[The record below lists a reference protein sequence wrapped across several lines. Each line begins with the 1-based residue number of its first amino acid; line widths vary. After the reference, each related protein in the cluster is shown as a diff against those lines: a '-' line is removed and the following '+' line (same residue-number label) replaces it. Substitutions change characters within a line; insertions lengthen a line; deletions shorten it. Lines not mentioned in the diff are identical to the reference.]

1 MAYYVNRTMFKHLV
15 GNEQVKQ
22 TFRRL
27 IAKRRVPNSLLFAG
41 DEGVG
46 KRSFA
51 VELIR
56 SLLCKDTTEGDACG
70 VCPACRRAGTF
81 QLPKPDDKDAFK
93 KVIFSDHPDVGMVV
107 AQNRNI
113 AVDAIR
119 HLESEANFRPYE
131 AESRFFIIDDAD
143 KMNDS
148 AANALLK
155 TLEEPPAGSHI
166 FLITS
171 RADSLLPTIRSRC
184 QVVRFAPVE
193 TTEIERFLIDD
204 RAFTPDEARLAAR
217 LSRGSIGRA
226 VSINVEQVRKLR
238 ERMLL
243 AVANSLETHDRAG
256 LLRIS
261 EEMNDAKNK
270 EFFEESIDILTS
282 LLHDIWSIRVS
293 RDPSRTVN
301 ADLADR
307 LSSLA
312 ESSSSQDIPDWL
324 GSIQE
329 MRENFAVNINRK
341 IATDALFTSM
351 SA

>member
-1 MAYYVNRTMFKHLV
+1 MFKDLV
-15 GNEQVKQ
+15 GNDQAKQ

-27 IAKRRVPNSLLFAG
+27 IGKGRVPNSLLFAG

-46 KRSFA
+46 KRTFA
-51 VELIR
+51 IELIR
-56 SLLCKDTTEGDACG
+56 SILCNETTNGEACG
-70 VCPACRRAGTF
+70 VCPPCRRAGTF
-81 QLPKPDDKDAFK
+81 QLPKPDDKEAFK
-93 KVIFSDHPDVGMVV
+93 RVIFSDHPDVGMVI
-107 AQNRNI
+107 AQNRII

-131 AESRFFIIDDAD
+131 AAARFFIIDDAD

-193 TTEIERFLIDD
+193 TSEIERLLIEA
-204 RAFTPDEARLAAR
+204 RAFTHDEARLTAR

-243 AVANSLETHDRAG
+243 AVTNSLETHDRAG

-270 EFFEESIDILTS
+270 EFFEESIDVLAS
-282 LLHDIWSIRVS
+282 LLHDIWSIRVT
-293 RDPSRTVN
+293 RDPARTVN

-307 LSSLA
+307 LISLA
-312 ESSSSQDIPDWL
+312 QNPSSQDIPVWL
-324 GSIQE
+324 RSIQE

-341 IATDALFTSM
+341 IATDALFGSM